1 MCGLPTLLPQW
12 PRRNESTSAPT
23 ALPGTVDGVPDHR
36 PENAALPG
44 PEDRWGAFRAQGT
57 WVLYGDEAWAGDLFR
72 RRAAQQRALSWCSP
86 DTRLS
91 LGVCIRLV
99 LTVVVFAVAFVRWRM
114 RTFLRRDRRRAVAA
128 DEFRRA
134 AERLGATWIKLG
146 QLIAAGEG
154 IFPDELVAACR
165 ELHDRVRPEPRRS
178 VEKVLAHVFGPAWR
192 EELILDRT
200 PLAAASI
207 AQTHRAT
214 LPDGSEVVVKVQ
226 RRGVARRV
234 ERDVRAL
241 SRIAPYLVGR
251 IPVAALANP
260 PALVDLF
267 ARCVGEELDF
277 CVEAANACDVARVV
291 ARYGSGG
298 VVVPRPH
305 PTLVRE
311 QAMVIEYVPGTRLEN
326 VDPSLGGRI
335 VDTLAATVLEGALLG
350 GVFHGDLHPGNMAFS
365 SSGDVVLYDFGIVAR
380 LDESERS
387 SFLALVAG
395 GVTGNWWQQLQ
406 GLVGL
411 GALPGDGDLGAL
423 GRELGLDRPAVDPSS
438 LTPDELAR
446 EAARVA
452 RVLLDAGAR
461 LPKPLMLWGKN
472 LAFLDA
478 TVGRLCPERDLV
490 QLITTVTGSF
500 VSRHGSA
507 LGGMLSTS
515 VLDRSA
521 VASALAAGDGGLTW
535 SEMRERR
542 RTIVER
548 QSRRE
553 TRGTRRAAGKVTGS

>member
-1 MCGLPTLLPQW
+1 MGNL
-12 PRRNESTSAPT
+12 
-23 ALPGTVDGVPDHR
+23 R
-36 PENAALPG
+36 PEDSGADR
-44 PEDRWGAFRAQGT
+44 PEDRWGAFRTQGT
-57 WVLYGDEAWAGDLFR
+57 WTLHGDELWAIDPFR
-72 RRAAQQRALSWCSP
+72 RRAAQQKALSWCSP
-86 DTRLS
+86 ETPLSPAVCVRL
-91 LGVCIRLV
+91 LV
-99 LTVVVFAVAFVRWRM
+99 TVLVFAAAFVRWRL
-114 RTFLRRDRRRAVAA
+114 RTALRRDRRRAVAA

-154 IFPDELVAACR
+154 IFPDELVASCR
-165 ELHDRVRPEPRRS
+165 ELHDRVQPESLRT
-178 VEKVLAHVFGPAWR
+178 VEKVLSRSLGGAWR
-192 EELILDRT
+192 EEVTLDPT
-200 PLAAASI
+200 LLAAASI

-214 LPDGSEVVVKVQ
+214 LRDGSSVVVKVQ
-226 RRGVARRV
+226 RYGVARRV
-234 ERDVRAL
+234 EYDVRAL

-298 VVVPRPH
+298 VIVPRPH
-305 PTLVRE
+305 PTLVRP
-311 QAMVIEYVPGTRLEN
+311 QVMVMEYVPGSRIEE
-326 VDPSLGGRI
+326 VDPRFGFGI
-335 VDTLAATVLEGALLG
+335 VDTLAAMVLEGALLG
-350 GVFHGDLHPGNMAFS
+350 GVFHGDLHPGNMAFTS
-365 SSGDVVLYDFGIVAR
+365 TGAVVLYDFGIVAR
-380 LDESERS
+380 LDESERTA
-387 SFLALVAG
+387 FLALVAG
-395 GVTGNWWQQLQ
+395 GATGNWRQQLQ

-411 GALPGDGDLGAL
+411 GALPGDGDLDAL
-423 GRELGLDRPAVDPSS
+423 GVELGLDRAAVDPSS
-438 LTPDELAR
+438 LAPDELAR

-490 QLITTVTGSF
+490 QLITAVMGSF
-500 VSRHGSA
+500 VSRHGAA
-507 LGGMLSTS
+507 LGGTLSAS
-515 VLDRSA
+515 ALDRSI
-521 VASALAAGDGGLTW
+521 VASALAAGNDGLTW

-548 QSRRE
+548 QGRRE
-553 TRGTRRAAGKVTGS
+553 TRRAHRSAVRSTGT